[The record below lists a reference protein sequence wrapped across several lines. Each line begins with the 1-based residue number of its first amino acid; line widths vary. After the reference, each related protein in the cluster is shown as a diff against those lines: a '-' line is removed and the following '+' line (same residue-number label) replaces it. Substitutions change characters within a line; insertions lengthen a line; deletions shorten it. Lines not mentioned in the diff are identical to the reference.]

1 MKDERGRIS
10 DHIELLLAV
19 GSVCTIWFLCNEFL
33 FRLGSVA
40 ESLSAG
46 TPGVNVMALALNG
59 WRFFPFIVIIGT
71 FIYALL
77 SATSE
82 EPYNYPSQE

>member
-1 MKDERGRIS
+1 MKDERGGIS

-19 GSVCTIWFLCNEFL
+19 GLVTAIWLLFDEVI

-46 TPGVNVMALALNG
+46 TPGVNVMALALNC
-59 WRFFPFIVIIGT
+59 WRLFPFILIIGT

-82 EPYNYPSQE
+82 EPYNYPNQE